1 MKNFTLIS
9 LKIKN
14 FKGIKNFMLEANGKD
29 LTILGRNGSGKTT
42 LYDAFTWL
50 LFGRDSLNRTQFEI
64 KPLDENG
71 NVKQHGIEHEV
82 EGEFLFENKPITLK
96 RVFKEEWKKKRGS
109 VKKTFSGH
117 TTEFYIDDVPVKK
130 KEYDEKINSIVSDD
144 IFKLLTNPTYFNEY
158 LDQKQRRKILF
169 DMIGDL
175 TDEEVA
181 KHSGNR
187 DLIQLVERLQGK
199 DIENHKKSVRN
210 KQKAINE
217 ELDRIPIRIDE
228 IELNMP
234 DVSELNEESLRNEI
248 EKIEKEIEE
257 KKDLIS
263 NIKSGGEVSELKRK
277 LSDIKMELTNL
288 KNEHESNVNDEMYR
302 VLVGLQEKE
311 SNVQLFESKINGE
324 NQKLKFNNQIIK
336 DLQERIEGLRKEWI
350 EVDSR
355 VFEHDDECTCPTCG
369 QQLPTEKIEETRKK
383 AEKEFNE
390 RKSNALESIA
400 NEGGKLKEQL
410 TNLELENE
418 KIKCNIEKYN
428 KEIESTQKEIEKM
441 KKSMELIENKKTD
454 LTKNELYQN
463 KLKEKEEIEQKLAEL
478 KLSSDVSIINIQKEI
493 EQLESRKKDIQDDI
507 YKFGVVQKSI
517 ERIKELEE
525 QEKELAK
532 EFEKLEKELY
542 LTEEFTRAKIDLL
555 EEQINSKFKYARFKL
570 FEEQVNGGLKE
581 VCETLYKGIPYNRGL
596 NNASRINVGLDII
609 NTLTK
614 VYGIQVP
621 IFIDNRES
629 VTDLIDIDAQTIS
642 LVVDKNAK
650 ALQIYQPEE
659 VAI

>member
-14 FKGIKNFMLEANGKD
+14 FKGIKNFTLEANGKD

-117 TTEFYIDDVPVKK
+117 TTEYYIDDVPVKK

-199 DIENHKKSVRN
+199 DIENHKKTVRN

>member
-14 FKGIKNFMLEANGKD
+14 FKGIKNFTLEANGKD

-117 TTEFYIDDVPVKK
+117 TTEYYIDDVPVKK

>member
-14 FKGIKNFMLEANGKD
+14 FKGIKNFTLEANGKD

-117 TTEFYIDDVPVKK
+117 TTEYYIDDVPVKK

-158 LDQKQRRKILF
+158 LDQKHRRKILF

>member
-14 FKGIKNFMLEANGKD
+14 FKGIKNFTLEANGKD

-117 TTEFYIDDVPVKK
+117 TTEYYIDDVPVKK

-355 VFEHDDECTCPTCG
+355 VFEHDDKCTCPTCG

>member
-14 FKGIKNFMLEANGKD
+14 FKGIKNFTLEANGKD

-96 RVFKEEWKKKRGS
+96 KVFKEEWKKKRGS

-117 TTEFYIDDVPVKK
+117 TTEYYIDDVPVKK

>member
-14 FKGIKNFMLEANGKD
+14 FKGIKNFTLEANGKD

-109 VKKTFSGH
+109 IKKTFSGH
-117 TTEFYIDDVPVKK
+117 TTEYYIDDVPVKK